1 LHSLTDDKND
11 ERLQLASKCAITLF
25 SDGRYEEAKELQVQ
39 VMETSK
45 RVLTNEHPSMLNS
58 MHNLAFTLQSQT
70 CYEEALALMERC
82 FQLCEQVLGEEHP
95 DTQLSLNVISSWQAE
110 CE

>member
-1 LHSLTDDKND
+1 
-11 ERLQLASKCAITLF
+11 
-25 SDGRYEEAKELQVQ
+25 
-39 VMETSK
+39 METSK